1 MKARRRLLGAV
12 AGVLLL
18 STSASGCDWPAGT
31 RYVHQVFANV
41 DVTTNVPYRTTT
53 TYQGQA
59 ITLRLDIYQ
68 PRGDTKARRPVM
80 MWMHGGFWVG
90 GDKSNMADW
99 ARDSARRGY
108 VGVSVQYRLRSGIED
123 FSAAAM
129 DAYDDVA
136 AAAQWLKDNAA
147 TYRIDPNAIIA
158 GGYSAGAINAMNLV
172 FLPPDRGPAV
182 SPVDGA
188 ISVAGMSFGPIR
200 AGRDPVMMFNGT
212 TDVLVPFATA
222 EGNCNESIRLGNIC
236 RPNVYQG
243 QGHEIGGTQ
252 LADILPKA
260 HDFAFE
266 AILVPK
272 GYLAEPGPLA
282 DAA

>member
-1 MKARRRLLGAV
+1 MRARRRLLTAV

-18 STSASGCDWPAGT
+18 STTTAGCDWPEGT
-31 RYVHQVFANV
+31 RYVYPVFNNV
-41 DVTTNVPYRTTT
+41 TETLNVPYRTTT

-59 ITLRLDIYQ
+59 ITLRLDVYQ
-68 PRGDTKARRPVM
+68 PQGDTAIRRPVM

-90 GDKSNMADW
+90 GDKSNMRDW

-108 VGVSVQYRLRSGIED
+108 VGVSVQYRLRSSIGD
-123 FSAAAM
+123 FSAAAL

-158 GGYSAGAINAMNLV
+158 GGYSAGAINAVNLV

-188 ISVAGMSFGPIR
+188 VSIAGMSFAPIR
-200 AGRDPVMMFNGT
+200 AGRDPVQMFNGT
-212 TDVLVPFATA
+212 TDTLVPFATA
-222 EGNCNESIRLGNIC
+222 QGNCNDSNNLGNHC
-236 RPNVYQG
+236 EQVVYQG
-243 QGHEIGGTQ
+243 AGHEIGGTQ

-260 HDFAFE
+260 HHFVFDQ
-266 AILVPK
+266 ILLPK
-272 GYLAEPGPLA
+272 GYEAQQMALA
-282 DAA
+282 AA

>member
-1 MKARRRLLGAV
+1 MRARRRLLTAV

-18 STSASGCDWPAGT
+18 STTAAGCDWPEGT
-31 RYVHQVFANV
+31 RYVYPVFDNV
-41 DVTTNVPYRTTT
+41 DETTNIPYRTTT
-53 TYQGQA
+53 TYQGA
-59 ITLRLDIYQ
+59 SITLHLDVYQ
-68 PRGDTKARRPVM
+68 PRGDTAARRPVM

-90 GDKSNMADW
+90 GNKTNMANW

-108 VGVSVQYRLRSGIED
+108 VGVSVQYRLRDSIAD

-136 AAAQWLKDNAA
+136 AAAQWLKDHAA
-147 TYRIDPNAIIA
+147 QYRIDPNAIIA

-188 ISVAGMSFGPIR
+188 ISVAGMSFAPIR

-212 TDVLVPFATA
+212 NDNLVPFQTA
-222 EGNCNESIRLGNIC
+222 QGNCNETKNLGNHCEQI
-236 RPNVYQG
+236 VYQG
-243 QGHEIGGTQ
+243 AGHEIGSTR
-252 LADILPKA
+252 LSDILPRA
-260 HDFAFE
+260 HHFVFDD
-266 AILVPK
+266 ILIPK
-272 GYLAEPGPLA
+272 GYVAEQMPTT
-282 DAA
+282 AAA